1 MQSPENLEKI
11 PGANCEKSEGVLKD
25 SLGRKRYPHRYK
37 AGKQCEQ
44 LTFTEI
50 REKVDAAKPRMD
62 LESLAYFWLLYQSGV
77 RKSELYERTVEDCSV
92 TETHF
97 IIDFRQRKKGS
108 AEVPALEFPLWF
120 PGMKVVCEQLEKA
133 RSRRSSRKL
142 IERTVKGIR
151 SRERV
156 KASWLFP
163 NIHRTRAA
171 EIVKEI
177 LGDQYYPH
185 FLRLNRIT
193 ELCSDPEVNISRLK
207 SYTGI
212 KTLRV
217 LQGYIGTSKKEQK
230 KAVDFMGKQFK
241 EKQQKDPDEL

>member
-1 MQSPENLEKI
+1 MTEPENLDKYPSLES
-11 PGANCEKSEGVLKD
+11 EKSEGVLKD
-25 SLGRKRYPHRYK
+25 SIGRTRYTHRYK

-44 LTFTEI
+44 LTFKEI
-50 REKVDAAKPRMD
+50 QEKVAAAKPRMD

-120 PGMKVVCEQLEKA
+120 PGMKVICEQLWVAQK
-133 RSRRSSRKL
+133 RRSSRKL
-142 IERTVKGIR
+142 IERTVKGVR

-156 KASWLFP
+156 KARWLFP
-163 NIHRTRAA
+163 HVHRTRAA

-177 LGDQYYPH
+177 LGSRYYPH

-193 ELCSDPEVNISRLK
+193 ELCSNKDVNISMIK

-217 LQGYIGTSKKEQK
+217 IQGYIGTSKKEQK

-241 EKQQKDPDEL
+241 ENQQKDPEEK